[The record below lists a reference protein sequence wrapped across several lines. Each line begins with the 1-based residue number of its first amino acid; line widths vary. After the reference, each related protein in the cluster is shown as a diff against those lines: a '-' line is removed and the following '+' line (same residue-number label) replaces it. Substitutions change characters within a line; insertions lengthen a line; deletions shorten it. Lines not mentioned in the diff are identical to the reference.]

1 MKQVFI
7 KGETRLYLTKEQ
19 NVPESLIFDRQKY
32 EIEKVSQDTYEQ
44 LAKLNNFRIVVSFS
58 VLRNDTS
65 VHCLYWFD
73 ETDLDALD
81 RKVMAGLAEPNDFK
95 FSIATHFGTTF
106 CPKCLDR
113 WRSLAGRSF
122 YRFTNDFDGE
132 TVLIPHLVRYC
143 PNCGTSF
150 GQYPVFKLFNQLED
164 DDVYKHYRELIKQQ
178 RKQNQEN
185 QNDFPLDNE

>member
-44 LAKLNNFRIVVSFS
+44 LAKLNNFRIVISLYAPSNYAFV
-58 VLRNDTS
+58 N
-65 VHCLYWFD
+65 CLYWFD

-81 RKVMAGLAEPNDFK
+81 KKVIEGLAEPNDFK
-95 FSIATHFGTTF
+95 FAIATHFGTTF

-113 WRSLAGRSF
+113 WRSLAGRA
-122 YRFTNDFDGE
+122 YGFTNDFDGE